1 MRKKVVVAMSGGV
14 DSSTAAALL
23 VEDGYEVI
31 GITMHI
37 WPRLQEA
44 EEADRYRGCCSLAA
58 VEDARRV
65 ANKLSISHYVLNFKQ
80 VFAEKV
86 IADFCDEYRKGRT
99 PNPCIR
105 CNQYV
110 KFEAL
115 LRKARSLEAD
125 FIATGHYARIDYDEK
140 RARYVLKKG
149 IDPTKDQSY
158 ALYTMTQTQL
168 AHTLFPLGAYT
179 KSKTRELARKFGLL
193 VSEKAESQE
202 ICFIPDDDYARYLRQ
217 YVPEAV
223 KPGPIV
229 DRSGNVLGHH
239 QGILFYTVGQRK
251 GLRIA
256 AQRPSYVTAIDE
268 PSNTIIVGKEEE
280 LYSRGLVAS
289 ELNWI
294 AIEGVSEPVAA
305 AAKIRY
311 KSTESEAEIR
321 PLDSYRV
328 EVLFKEKQ
336 RAITPGQ
343 AVVFYRKD
351 LILGGG
357 TIDRVLGKRS

>member
-1 MRKKVVVAMSGGV
+1 MRRKVVVAMSGGV
-14 DSSTAAALL
+14 DSSTTAALL
-23 VEDGYEVI
+23 VEDGHEVI
-31 GITMHI
+31 GVTMHI

-44 EEADRYRGCCSLAA
+44 EEADQYRGCCSLAA

-65 ANKLSISHYVLNFKQ
+65 ANKLGISHYVLNFKQ

-105 CNQYV
+105 CNQYI

-125 FIATGHYARIDYDEK
+125 FIATGHYARIEHDKK
-140 RARYVLKKG
+140 RKRRVLKKG
-149 IDPTKDQSY
+149 IDHDKDQSY
-158 ALYTMTQTQL
+158 VLYTMTQDQL
-168 AHTLFPLGAYT
+168 SHTLFPLGAYT
-179 KSKTRELARKFGLL
+179 KSETRELARKFGLL

-229 DRSGNVLGHH
+229 DRSGNVLGRH
-239 QGILFYTVGQRK
+239 QGVVFYTVGQRK
-251 GLRIA
+251 GLGIA
-256 AQRPSYVTAIDE
+256 AERPTYVISIDE
-268 PSNTIIVGKEEE
+268 PNNTIIVGKEGE
-280 LYSRGLVAS
+280 LYGRGLVAS

-294 AIEGVSEPVAA
+294 AMEGVSGPTEA

-311 KSTESEAEIR
+311 KSPESEAEIR
-321 PLDSYRV
+321 PLDSDKV

-343 AVVFYRKD
+343 AVVFYQGD
-351 LILGGG
+351 VVLGGG
-357 TIDRVLGKRS
+357 TIDRVVE